1 MPCIYI
7 YVYVD
12 GWLHQDTLIVFPL
25 SYGGYIFQY
34 WPKHRFSFTNTFHHQ
49 HIMMK
54 HFHREWE
61 LNFILASSSI
71 SNNPIHS
78 QHFHANSPLNCQSMT
93 MSLIKNTNFHVQMFR
108 MFMNF
113 RLKNVQTR
121 FGNLLH
127 LKCCNIQGGRS
138 RAYVVSLAAGC
149 RWPWQTRK
157 SEIENRNK

>member
-61 LNFILASSSI
+61 LNFILASSSL

-78 QHFHANSPLNCQSMT
+78 LHFHANSPLNCQSMT
-93 MSLIKNTNFHVQMFR
+93 MSLIKYK
-108 MFMNF
+108 
-113 RLKNVQTR
+113 LSCSNVQDVYELSLKKCS
-121 FGNLLH
+121 NQVWKSVP